1 MNEKQIHATLKSY
14 FASSLFDKEIKIGNY
29 FADLVTENGIFE
41 IQTANFKY
49 LVPKLNTFLKASHVT
64 VVYPYHKKSRLNYI
78 DKSTGEI
85 LKSGRTVTASDMSD
99 FFIELYRIKQYLSN
113 PNLTICIADI
123 AVENLRYCAKDMK
136 RRKSDRKITVPT
148 SLLQLTY
155 LEDSDSYRCFIPEG
169 LPETFTLKEFK
180 KRMRS
185 GDASIA
191 IRILLYVGVIDY
203 AGKLGNEYLYKIT

>member
-1 MNEKQIHATLKSY
+1 
-14 FASSLFDKEIKIGNY
+14 
-29 FADLVTENGIFE
+29 
-41 IQTANFKY
+41 
-49 LVPKLNTFLKASHVT
+49 
-64 VVYPYHKKSRLNYI
+64 
-78 DKSTGEI
+78 
-85 LKSGRTVTASDMSD
+85 
-99 FFIELYRIKQYLSN
+99 
-113 PNLTICIADI
+113 
-123 AVENLRYCAKDMK
+123 MK
-136 RRKSDRKITVPT
+136 RRKSDRKITVST

-203 AGKLGNEYLYKIT
+203 AGKLGNEYLYKIA